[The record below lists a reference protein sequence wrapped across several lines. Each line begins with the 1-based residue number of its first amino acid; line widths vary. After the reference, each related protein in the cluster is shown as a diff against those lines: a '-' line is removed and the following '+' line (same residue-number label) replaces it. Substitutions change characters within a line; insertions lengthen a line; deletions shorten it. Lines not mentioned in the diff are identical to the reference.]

1 MIDTLITAL
10 SDELELAAEEIAD
23 TIWLALQI
31 QESQSES
38 TATQKLKNDLSH
50 PSLKSKELEGET
62 LPETKTKTSD
72 SGETASKQ
80 SPEEPKAGIYPRNQ
94 QETLFKSKLSFK
106 VPDAPSLRE
115 PLTLARALKPLMRR
129 IPSGTTLVL
138 DESAT
143 TQRIANE
150 GLWLPV
156 LRPTLEP
163 WLDLELVVDEGIS
176 MQIWRHTIREL
187 ERLLKNYGI
196 FRDVRVW
203 GLITDNLEQV
213 QIRRGMGATAKNQS
227 PRSPAE
233 LIDPSGRRLVLVV
246 SDCVSSLWRDGKVT
260 TTLEIWAKQG
270 SMAIVQMLPKWLW
283 KRTALGKAS
292 EVRLQGLNPGEF
304 NQKLIAKE
312 VSLWDELE
320 ETRGVKVPVFTLEP
334 DKVATWAQMLSGKG
348 SIWTSGYV
356 FKLDPIPVNKGRKL
370 FNLDYGQLSAEQRVQ
385 AFRVTASPMARKL
398 AGLLAAAPAI
408 SLPIVRL
415 IQKTLLKESQQ
426 VHVAEIFL
434 GGLLKPL
441 SEINAETN
449 PDYVQYEFMDG
460 VRELLVDSVP
470 LGYVLN
476 VVEEVSKYVARK
488 AGLSL
493 EDFAA
498 VLMNPQQVRDSEIAG
513 GVGYFATVTAQ
524 VLRRLGGEYVKVA
537 EELELH
543 NFEYMQA
550 KVEEQVTLNEAK
562 LIIVGEGEVGK
573 SCLLAALRED
583 EWLESRPTTHG
594 IEIKPVIVTHPD
606 SGTEISLNGW
616 DFGGQ
621 LVYRFTHQLFFSAPA
636 VYLVV
641 WKPRE
646 GPQQGFV
653 KYWITLIKHRAPD
666 AKVLVVATHGGPGQG
681 QPDIDRQE
689 IQDRFGSD
697 TVLDFFHVDSKPDL
711 QNSYTGLAELKAKIA
726 SVAAS
731 LPEMGRSVPAKWQ
744 RVREILQTND
754 KAYLP
759 YDDVLAICAQQ
770 GIDKEQA
777 ELFLRISHTLGHFIH
792 YHYDPIL
799 RDIVILKPDWL
810 AKAISFVLDDE
821 TTRRRNG
828 LVDFEHLGELWSN
841 PPFPGEDGY
850 PKELHPIFLKLMERF
865 DLSYRVVLDPAK
877 PSKTILIA
885 QLVPDT
891 RPELPNW
898 GEQPEGGDR
907 QQVQICRIVDYR
919 GQLAVAEGLFYKLIV
934 RLHKYSLERRN
945 YEKSI
950 HWQRGLMLDDD
961 YNGRAL
967 LEYVNSD
974 VKITVRAAYPERF
987 LSYLTQEIKWLVEHF
1002 WEGLRCNVM
1011 VPCITPCGINAP
1023 GNALFEVEKLIES
1036 KKRNS
1041 HEYPCPISGC
1051 GEWQNIDR
1059 LLNNAPTTQPPSQ
1072 EIGIQQFRNIVK
1084 DELKIIREDLGIFD
1098 RRGQER
1104 FESLSQDQRKILS
1117 QIDEEFASLMQMF
1130 TDEAKDGPR
1139 LFSFKP
1145 VDPKF
1150 FDRPKWISTKL
1161 QITLWCEHSRQP
1173 LPALNPNDKKKGVY
1187 ELEVSREWFTKAAPY
1202 LKILTGTLSLVLPV
1216 AASAT
1221 KLMLD
1226 EATYKGI
1233 EEELDL
1239 GQKSIEFTL
1248 KKSDLAT
1255 NLSTD
1260 RDAPDW
1266 QQSEAAIRAGSILR
1280 ELHALL
1286 KAKEPGFGGLVRVQN
1301 RRREF
1306 LWVHEQFVDE
1316 Y

>member
-1 MIDTLITAL
+1 MLETEGDREARQRIEQAQQEGAITLDLSGLKLRSLPEAIASLTQLQLLNL
-10 SDELELAAEEIAD
+10 SDNQLTELPEALASL
-23 TIWLALQI
+23 TQL
-31 QESQSES
+31 
-38 TATQKLKNDLSH
+38 QKLYLYNNKLRELPEAIASLTQLQRLFLSNNK
-50 PSLKSKELEGET
+50 LRE
-62 LPETKTKTSD
+62 LPETIASLKQLQLLNLSD
-72 SGETASKQ
+72 NPLTELPEAIASLTQLQLLNLKNNQ
-80 SPEEPKAGIYPRNQ
+80 LWELPEAIASLTQLQLLYLKNNQ
-94 QETLFKSKLSFK
+94 
-106 VPDAPSLRE
+106 LRE
-115 PLTLARALKPLMRR
+115 LPEAIASLTRLQLLELSKNQLRELPEALASL
-129 IPSGTTLVL
+129 
-138 DESAT
+138 
-143 TQRIANE
+143 TQLHE
-150 GLWLPV
+150 
-156 LRPTLEP
+156 
-163 WLDLELVVDEGIS
+163 LDLS
-176 MQIWRHTIREL
+176 
-187 ERLLKNYGI
+187 
-196 FRDVRVW
+196 
-203 GLITDNLEQV
+203 DN
-213 QIRRGMGATAKNQS
+213 
-227 PRSPAE
+227 P
-233 LIDPSGRRLVLVV
+233 
-246 SDCVSSLWRDGKVT
+246 
-260 TTLEIWAKQG
+260 
-270 SMAIVQMLPKWLW
+270 
-283 KRTALGKAS
+283 
-292 EVRLQGLNPGEF
+292 LNP
-304 NQKLIAKE
+304 
-312 VSLWDELE
+312 D
-320 ETRGVKVPVFTLEP
+320 
-334 DKVATWAQMLSGKG
+334 
-348 SIWTSGYV
+348 
-356 FKLDPIPVNKGRKL
+356 
-370 FNLDYGQLSAEQRVQ
+370 
-385 AFRVTASPMARKL
+385 
-398 AGLLAAAPAI
+398 LAAA
-408 SLPIVRL
+408 
-415 IQKTLLKESQQ
+415 
-426 VHVAEIFL
+426 
-434 GGLLKPL
+434 
-441 SEINAETN
+441 
-449 PDYVQYEFMDG
+449 YEQG
-460 VRELLVDSVP
+460 TE
-470 LGYVLN
+470 
-476 VVEEVSKYVARK
+476 
-488 AGLSL
+488 
-493 EDFAA
+493 A
-498 VLMNPQQVRDSEIAG
+498 VLQ
-513 GVGYFATVTAQ
+513 Y
-524 VLRRLGGEYVKVA
+524 LRAKA
-537 EELELH
+537 EG
-543 NFEYMQA
+543 QS
-550 KVEEQVTLNEAK
+550 TLNEAK
-562 LIIVGEGEVGK
+562 LILIGEGEVGK
-573 SCLLAALRED
+573 SCLLGALRED

-594 IEIKPVIVTHPD
+594 IEIKPVVVTHPD
-606 SGTEISLNGW
+606 SRTEISLNGW

-621 LVYRFTHQLFFSAPA
+621 PVYRSTHQLFFSAPA

-653 KYWITLIKHRAPD
+653 KEWITLIKHRAPD
-666 AKVLVVATHGGPGQG
+666 AKVLVVATHGGPGQR

-711 QNSYTGLAELKAKIA
+711 QNSCTGLAELKAKIA

-759 YDDVLAICAQQ
+759 YNDVLAICAQY

-792 YHYDPIL
+792 YHYDPIV

-841 PPFPGEDGY
+841 PPVPGEDGY

-865 DLSYRVVLDPAK
+865 DLSYQVVLDPAK
-877 PSKTILIA
+877 PSNTSLIA
-885 QLVPDT
+885 QLVRDT

-898 GEQPEGGDR
+898 GEQPEAGDR
-907 QQVQICRIVDYR
+907 QQVQICRIVDDR
-919 GQLAVAEGLFYKLIV
+919 GQLAVAEGLFYQLIV
-934 RLHKYSLERRN
+934 RLHKYSLGRCN

-950 HWQRGLMLDDD
+950 HWQRGLMLDND

-967 LEYVNSD
+967 LEYVNTD

-987 LSYLTQEIKWLVEHF
+987 LSYLTEEIKWLVENF

-1011 VPCITPCGINAP
+1011 VPCIPTCGMNAP
-1023 GNALFEVEKLIES
+1023 GNGLFEVEKLIES
-1036 KKRNS
+1036 KKKNRD
-1041 HEYPCPISGC
+1041 EYPCPISSC

-1084 DELKIIREDLGIFD
+1084 DELKIIREDLVIVD

-1145 VDPKF
+1145 VEPKF
-1150 FDRPKWISTKL
+1150 LDRPKWITTKL

-1216 AASAT
+1216 AASAP

-1233 EEELDL
+1233 QEELDF
-1239 GQKSIEFTL
+1239 GQKSIESIL
-1248 KKSDLAT
+1248 KGSDLAT
-1255 NLSTD
+1255 NLSTES
-1260 RDAPDW
+1260 DAPDW
-1266 QQSEAAIRAGSILR
+1266 QQGEAAIRAQGSILR

-1286 KAKEPGFGGLVRVQN
+1286 KAKDPGFGGLVRVQN

-1306 LWVHEQFVDE
+1306 LWVHPQFVDE

>member
-1 MIDTLITAL
+1 MLETEGDREAQQRIEWAQRKGARTYVDLITLDLRGLKLRELPEAIASLTQLHQLQRLDLSNNQLTELPEAIRSLTQLQRLDLSYNQLTELPEAIASLTQLRQLDLSYNQLTELPEAIASLTELQQLKLSYNQLTGLPEAIASLTELQQLKLSNNQLRELPEAIASLTQLQLLNLFNNQLRELPESIASLTQLQLLDLSYNQLRELPEALASLTELQLLDL
-10 SDELELAAEEIAD
+10 SDNQLRELPQALGSLTQLQRLDLSNNQLRELPEA
-23 TIWLALQI
+23 LASLTELQRLD
-31 QESQSES
+31 
-38 TATQKLKNDLSH
+38 LKNN
-50 PSLKSKELEGET
+50 P
-62 LPETKTKTSD
+62 
-72 SGETASKQ
+72 
-80 SPEEPKAGIYPRNQ
+80 
-94 QETLFKSKLSFK
+94 
-106 VPDAPSLRE
+106 
-115 PLTLARALKPLMRR
+115 
-129 IPSGTTLVL
+129 
-138 DESAT
+138 
-143 TQRIANE
+143 
-150 GLWLPV
+150 
-156 LRPTLEP
+156 
-163 WLDLELVVDEGIS
+163 
-176 MQIWRHTIREL
+176 
-187 ERLLKNYGI
+187 
-196 FRDVRVW
+196 
-203 GLITDNLEQV
+203 
-213 QIRRGMGATAKNQS
+213 
-227 PRSPAE
+227 
-233 LIDPSGRRLVLVV
+233 
-246 SDCVSSLWRDGKVT
+246 
-260 TTLEIWAKQG
+260 
-270 SMAIVQMLPKWLW
+270 
-283 KRTALGKAS
+283 
-292 EVRLQGLNPGEF
+292 LNP
-304 NQKLIAKE
+304 
-312 VSLWDELE
+312 D
-320 ETRGVKVPVFTLEP
+320 
-334 DKVATWAQMLSGKG
+334 
-348 SIWTSGYV
+348 
-356 FKLDPIPVNKGRKL
+356 
-370 FNLDYGQLSAEQRVQ
+370 
-385 AFRVTASPMARKL
+385 
-398 AGLLAAAPAI
+398 LAAA
-408 SLPIVRL
+408 
-415 IQKTLLKESQQ
+415 
-426 VHVAEIFL
+426 
-434 GGLLKPL
+434 
-441 SEINAETN
+441 
-449 PDYVQYEFMDG
+449 YEQG
-460 VRELLVDSVP
+460 TE
-470 LGYVLN
+470 
-476 VVEEVSKYVARK
+476 
-488 AGLSL
+488 
-493 EDFAA
+493 A
-498 VLMNPQQVRDSEIAG
+498 VLQ
-513 GVGYFATVTAQ
+513 Y
-524 VLRRLGGEYVKVA
+524 LRAKA
-537 EELELH
+537 
-543 NFEYMQA
+543 QA
-550 KVEEQVTLNEAK
+550 KITLNEAK
-562 LIIVGEGEVGK
+562 LILIGEGEVGK
-573 SCLLAALRED
+573 SCLLGALRED

-594 IEIKPVIVTHPD
+594 IEIKSVIVTHAD

-621 LVYRFTHQLFFSAPA
+621 PIYRPTHQLFFSAPA

-641 WKPRE
+641 WKPGE

-653 KYWITLIKHRAPD
+653 KEWITLIKHREPD
-666 AKVLVVATHGGPGQG
+666 AKVLVVATHGGPGQR

-697 TVLDFFHVDSKPDL
+697 TVLDFFHIDSKPDA
-711 QNSYTGLAELKAKIA
+711 QNSCTGLAELKQKIA

-759 YDDVLAICAQQ
+759 YNDVLAICAQQ

-821 TTRRRNG
+821 MTRRRNG

-850 PKELHPIFLKLMERF
+850 PQELHPIFLKLMERF
-865 DLSYRVVLDPAK
+865 DLSYQVVLDPAK
-877 PSKTILIA
+877 PSNTSLIA
-885 QLVPDT
+885 QLVRDT

-898 GEQPEGGDR
+898 GEQPEAGDR

-919 GQLAVAEGLFYKLIV
+919 GQLAVAEGLFYQLIV
-934 RLHKYSLERRN
+934 RLHKYSLGRCN

-950 HWQRGLMLDDD
+950 HWQRGLMLDND

-967 LEYVNSD
+967 LEYVDTD

-987 LSYLTQEIKWLVEHF
+987 LSYLTEEIKWLVENF

-1011 VPCITPCGINAP
+1011 VPCIAPCGMNSP
-1023 GNALFEVEKLIES
+1023 GNGLFEVEKLIES
-1036 KKRNS
+1036 KKKNRD
-1041 HEYPCPISGC
+1041 EYPCPISGC

-1059 LLNNAPTTQPPSQ
+1059 LLNNAPTTPPPSQ

-1084 DELKIIREDLGIFD
+1084 DELKIIRKDLAIVD

-1117 QIDEEFASLMQMF
+1117 QIDEEFASLMQML

-1173 LPALNPNDKKKGVY
+1173 LPVLNPNEKKKGVY

-1233 EEELDL
+1233 EEELDF
-1239 GQKSIEFTL
+1239 GQKSIESTL
-1248 KKSDLAT
+1248 KGSDLAT
-1255 NLSTD
+1255 NLSTE

-1266 QQSEAAIRAGSILR
+1266 QQGEAAIRAQGSILR
-1280 ELHALL
+1280 QLHAVL
-1286 KAKEPGFGGLVRVQN
+1286 KAKDPGFGGLVRVQN

-1306 LWVHEQFVDE
+1306 LWVHPQFVDE

>member
-1 MIDTLITAL
+1 MLETEGDREAQRRIERARRQIAITL
-10 SDELELAAEEIAD
+10 
-23 TIWLALQI
+23 
-31 QESQSES
+31 
-38 TATQKLKNDLSH
+38 DLSNLQLSGLAEVIA
-50 PSLKSKELEGET
+50 SLTHLQRLNLSNNQLRE
-62 LPETKTKTSD
+62 LPEAL
-72 SGETASKQ
+72 ASLTQ
-80 SPEEPKAGIYPRNQ
+80 LQVLYLQNNQLRELPEALASLTQLQVLYLQNNQLTELPEALASFTQLVRLDLSNNQLTELPEALASLTQLRLLNLHNNQLRELPEALASLTHLQELNLSNNQLRELPEALASLTQWQELNLSNNQLRELPEALASLTQLQGIY
-94 QETLFKSKLSFK
+94 LSNN
-106 VPDAPSLRE
+106 P
-115 PLTLARALKPLMRR
+115 
-129 IPSGTTLVL
+129 
-138 DESAT
+138 
-143 TQRIANE
+143 
-150 GLWLPV
+150 
-156 LRPTLEP
+156 
-163 WLDLELVVDEGIS
+163 
-176 MQIWRHTIREL
+176 
-187 ERLLKNYGI
+187 
-196 FRDVRVW
+196 
-203 GLITDNLEQV
+203 
-213 QIRRGMGATAKNQS
+213 
-227 PRSPAE
+227 
-233 LIDPSGRRLVLVV
+233 
-246 SDCVSSLWRDGKVT
+246 
-260 TTLEIWAKQG
+260 
-270 SMAIVQMLPKWLW
+270 
-283 KRTALGKAS
+283 
-292 EVRLQGLNPGEF
+292 LNP
-304 NQKLIAKE
+304 
-312 VSLWDELE
+312 D
-320 ETRGVKVPVFTLEP
+320 
-334 DKVATWAQMLSGKG
+334 
-348 SIWTSGYV
+348 
-356 FKLDPIPVNKGRKL
+356 
-370 FNLDYGQLSAEQRVQ
+370 
-385 AFRVTASPMARKL
+385 
-398 AGLLAAAPAI
+398 LAAAYEQGTGAV
-408 SLPIVRL
+408 LQYLRA
-415 IQKTLLKESQQ
+415 KAE
-426 VHVAEIFL
+426 AEI
-434 GGLLKPL
+434 
-441 SEINAETN
+441 
-449 PDYVQYEFMDG
+449 
-460 VRELLVDSVP
+460 
-470 LGYVLN
+470 
-476 VVEEVSKYVARK
+476 
-488 AGLSL
+488 
-493 EDFAA
+493 
-498 VLMNPQQVRDSEIAG
+498 
-513 GVGYFATVTAQ
+513 
-524 VLRRLGGEYVKVA
+524 
-537 EELELH
+537 
-543 NFEYMQA
+543 
-550 KVEEQVTLNEAK
+550 TLNEAK
-562 LIIVGEGEVGK
+562 LILIGEGEVGK
-573 SCLLAALRED
+573 SCLLGALRDD

-621 LVYRFTHQLFFSAPA
+621 PVYRSTHQLFFSAPA

-653 KYWITLIKHRAPD
+653 KEWITLIKHRAPD
-666 AKVLVVATHGGPGQG
+666 AKVLVVATHGGPGQR

-711 QNSYTGLAELKAKIA
+711 LNSCTGLAELKQKIA

-759 YDDVLAICAQQ
+759 YNDVLAICDRH

-777 ELFLRISHTLGHFIH
+777 ELFLRISHRLGYLIH
-792 YHYDPIL
+792 YDYDPTL

-850 PKELHPIFLKLMERF
+850 KKELHPIFLKLMERF
-865 DLSYRVVLDPAK
+865 DLSYQVVLDPAK
-877 PSKTILIA
+877 PSNTSLIA
-885 QLVPDT
+885 QLVRDT

-898 GEQPEGGDR
+898 GEQPEAGDR
-907 QQVQICRIVDYR
+907 QQVQICRIVDER
-919 GQLAVAEGLFYKLIV
+919 GQLAVAEGLFYQLIV
-934 RLHKYSLERRN
+934 RLHKYSLGRCN

-950 HWQRGLMLDDD
+950 HWQRGLMLDND

-967 LEYVNSD
+967 LEYVNTD

-987 LSYLTQEIKWLVEHF
+987 LSYLTEEIKWLVENF

-1011 VPCITPCGINAP
+1011 VPCISPCGMNAP
-1023 GNALFEVEKLIES
+1023 GNGLFEVEKLIES
-1036 KKRNS
+1036 KKKNR

-1059 LLNNAPTTQPPSQ
+1059 LLNNAPTAQPPSP
-1072 EIGIQQFRNIVK
+1072 EIGIQQLQNIVK
-1084 DELKIIREDLGIFD
+1084 EELKIIRKDLVIVD

-1117 QIDEEFASLMQMF
+1117 QIDEEFASLMQMLS
-1130 TDEAKDGPR
+1130 DEAKDGPR

-1145 VDPKF
+1145 VDPSF

-1173 LPALNPNDKKKGVY
+1173 LPALNPHDKKKGVY

-1239 GQKSIEFTL
+1239 GQKSIESTL
-1248 KKSDLAT
+1248 KGSDLTT
-1255 NLSTD
+1255 NLSSESNFLD
-1260 RDAPDW
+1260 R
-1266 QQSEAAIRAGSILR
+1266 QQGESAIMAKGSILR

-1286 KAKEPGFGGLVRVQN
+1286 KAKDPGFGGLVRVQN